1 MTKDERQLQI
11 HNEILRL
18 NARAYLE
25 ACTGFGK
32 TRVAI
37 NLIKECLLRDPN
49 RIINVVVPTKPLALS
64 WTKKK
69 TGHIDKFKLKNVFVY
84 VVNTYVKEPR
94 ECDLLIADECHR
106 YSNDSAYL
114 FRKVVGETK
123 YKFFLGL
130 SATLEGHHKAF
141 LHSKGIHSAGLV
153 TLEEAKREG
162 WVADYEII
170 NIGLNLTDEDR
181 EAYKKMHEGFNK
193 NFAYFNHDFDIAMKC
208 LVNREYREEYCRN
221 LDSVQPERLMIHAL
235 NWRRNMEQR
244 KTFLYNNIA
253 KLIASK
259 EIISAFRDKHIICFS
274 ESADFADKLKEE
286 MGDVAVTYHSKNR
299 PKLNR
304 ENMAKFIDMR
314 TRVYSMIAVKALDEG
329 VDIPTIDLGLIAS
342 RTSKQL
348 QNTQRVGR
356 TLRILK
362 DKKSF
367 VINLY
372 IKESQDEIWLKKST
386 KGLRCLWMESVE
398 QAISYIN
405 ASQENQIR

>member
-1 MTKDERQLQI
+1 M
-11 HNEILRL
+11 
-18 NARAYLE
+18 
-25 ACTGFGK
+25 
-32 TRVAI
+32 
-37 NLIKECLLRDPN
+37 
-49 RIINVVVPTKPLALS
+49 PTKPLALS

-69 TGHIDKFKLKNVFVY
+69 TGHIDKFKLKNIFVY

-141 LHSKGIHSAGLV
+141 LHSKGIQSAGLV
-153 TLEEAKREG
+153 TLEEAKREA

-221 LDSVQPERLMIHAL
+221 LDSIQPERLMIHAL

-244 KTFLYNNIA
+244 KTFLYNNKA
-253 KLIASK
+253 KLEASK
-259 EIISAFRDKHIICFS
+259 QILSAFTDKHIICFS
-274 ESADFADKLKEE
+274 ESADFAEKLKEE
-286 MGDVAVTYHSKNR
+286 MGNVAVTYHSKNR
-299 PKLNR
+299 PKLNK

-314 TRVYSMIAVKALDEG
+314 TRVYAMIAVKALDEG

-356 TLRILK
+356 TLRIIQG
-362 DKKSF
+362 KKSF

-372 IKESQDEIWLKKST
+372 IKESQDEVWLKKST

-398 QAISYIN
+398 QAITYIN
-405 ASQENQIR
+405 G